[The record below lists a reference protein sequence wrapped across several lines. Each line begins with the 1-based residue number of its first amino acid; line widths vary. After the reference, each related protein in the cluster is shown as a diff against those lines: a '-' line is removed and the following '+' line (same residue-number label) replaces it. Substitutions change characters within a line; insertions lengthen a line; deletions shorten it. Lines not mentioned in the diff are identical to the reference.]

1 MRRFPLLAN
10 DTGLTPLHLFNR
22 WP

>member
-1 MRRFPLLAN
+1 MRRFPLFAN
-10 DTGLTPLHLFNR
+10 DTDLTPLHLFNR